1 MKRSLSIKLALM
13 GAGALTLTACG
24 QSKEEAVVYES
35 VEQCAEAGVFDAE
48 TCTQQFAA
56 AQAEHPN
63 VAPRYA
69 RPEDCYS
76 DFGYQRCERY
86 RSSNGSSFFVP
97 FMLGYMFAPR
107 IGSSVYTQPLY
118 RSADNPNAFR
128 TATNRQIASVGT
140 DGRTAVSKSTG
151 EQPRVRTR
159 TVSRGG
165 FGARAARSSA
175 G

>member
-1 MKRSLSIKLALM
+1 MKRSRCVKLALM

-24 QSKEEAVVYES
+24 QKEEATVYRS
-35 VEQCAEAGVFDAE
+35 VEQCAEAGVVDAE
-48 TCTQQFAA
+48 TCAQQFAQ
-56 AQAEHPN
+56 AQADHPN

-69 RPEDCYS
+69 RQEDCYS
-76 DFGYQRCERY
+76 DFGFNQCQQY
-86 RSSNGSSFFVP
+86 RSRSGSSFFVP

-107 IGSSVYTQPLY
+107 LGSRVYTQPLY
-118 RSADNPNAFR
+118 RSADDPNAFR
-128 TATNRQIASVGT
+128 TASNRQIASVRT
-140 DGRTAVSKSTG
+140 DGQTTVSKSAA